1 MFNDVQTRFNPKSA
15 CPQNVPSEVWEQLDH
30 NVSITI
36 ISMNNLWED
45 TTFIS
50 QILNLNPDNMKY
62 KLYRDIYLTDGVKQF
77 MKIILREKNT
87 IESPSIVTI
96 TKWVEV

>member
-1 MFNDVQTRFNPKSA
+1 MFNDVQTRFKPNSA

-30 NVSITI
+30 NASITL

>member
-1 MFNDVQTRFNPKSA
+1 
-15 CPQNVPSEVWEQLDH
+15 
-30 NVSITI
+30 
-36 ISMNNLWED
+36 MNNLWED

-87 IESPSIVTI
+87 IESPSSVMI